1 MSKIY
6 ITVHYVYQERKHED
20 CLHGH
25 NIHTLSSNATSI
37 HANCKEWCNING
49 NCGGFSVHNNTC
61 SLKTLDCK
69 DDLYNSFNV
78 DIFMKQG
85 SLFTSRSNTVLYKIY
100 IDCIIKMSHFRY
112 FRLISSHQIIND
124 IFSRF
129 SFFISNESIQFLYSF
144 KKVFC
149 PLLLNFHTCNI

>member
-6 ITVHYVYQERKHED
+6 ITVHYVYQEHKHQD

-25 NIHTLSSNATSI
+25 NIQTLSSNGTSI

-124 IFSRF
+124 IFSMF
-129 SFFISNESIQFLYSF
+129 PFLFQMKASNFYIHLKRCF
-144 KKVFC
+144 VHC
-149 PLLLNFHTCNI
+149 D